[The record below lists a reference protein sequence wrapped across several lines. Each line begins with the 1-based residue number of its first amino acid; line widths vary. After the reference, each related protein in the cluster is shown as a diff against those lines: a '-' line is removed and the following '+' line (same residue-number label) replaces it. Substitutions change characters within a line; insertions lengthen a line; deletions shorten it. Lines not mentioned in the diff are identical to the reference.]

1 MAERPKRRKHKDNP
15 YTLEVCEERN
25 IYKVYFKD
33 GKGVN
38 QCVEINEDIF
48 RELDKFELEDIAEL
62 NEYDRHIEHSE
73 VYEHTLNKRAINK
86 QKAVDEEVEMNV
98 LTELMK
104 EAIDELPDVQKRR
117 LKMYYFDNMSFE
129 QIARVEKCT
138 KRAVKFSV
146 DIAIEKISKKL
157 KV

>member
-38 QCVEINEDIF
+38 QCVEISEDVF
-48 RELDKFELEDIAEL
+48 KALDRFELDDLSEL
-62 NEYDRHIEHSE
+62 NEYDNHIEHSE
-73 VYEHTLNKRAINK
+73 VYEHTLNKRAVNK
-86 QKAVDEEVEMNV
+86 QRAVDDEVEMNV

-104 EAIDELPDVQKRR
+104 EAINELPDVQRRR
-117 LKMYYFDNMSFE
+117 LKMYYFENMSFE
-129 QIARVEKCT
+129 QIARAEKCT
-138 KRAVKFSV
+138 KMAVKFSV

>member
-15 YTLEVCEERN
+15 YTLEICEERN
-25 IYKVYFKD
+25 NYKVYFKD

-38 QCVEINEDIF
+38 QCVEISEDVF
-48 RELDKFELEDIAEL
+48 KALDRFELDDLSEL
-62 NEYDRHIEHSE
+62 NEYDNHIEHSE
-73 VYEHTLNKRAINK
+73 VYEHTLNKRAVNK
-86 QKAVDEEVEMNV
+86 QRAVDDEVEMNV

-104 EAIDELPDVQKRR
+104 DAIDELPDVQKRR